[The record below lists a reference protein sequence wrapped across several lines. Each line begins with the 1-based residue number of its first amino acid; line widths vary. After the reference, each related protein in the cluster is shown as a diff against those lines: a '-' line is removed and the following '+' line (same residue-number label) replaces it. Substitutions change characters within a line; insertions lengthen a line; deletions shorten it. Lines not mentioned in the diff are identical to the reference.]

1 MSVLVST
8 FVQRFEPNRTHSYFY
23 TRRLNRPDRDKFL
36 FALPARQRYLNS
48 DGLENVKN
56 VVKIVNRPLDVRS
69 PNFSPNVSS
78 PSSFSSATNTFH
90 FHFVIQNFPFSI
102 ITTAF
107 SSYSNKLYASSFPF
121 ANKLINITRNST
133 FSFYRTHDLYIYIV
147 FLSKQNTVPY
157 PATYFHPSPLFD
169 PGAAAG
175 SNEWKKSGLDAEID
189 RNEGLRRDKGQEGR
203 GLRGVGRVIRLKYTG
218 RAKVRPG

>member
-36 FALPARQRYLNS
+36 FALPARQKYLNS

-107 SSYSNKLYASSFPF
+107 SFYSNKLYASSFPF

-133 FSFYRTHDLYIYIV
+133 FSFYRTHDLYILY
-147 FLSKQNTVPY
+147 FFRNKTLSRIPPPIFTP
-157 PATYFHPSPLFD
+157 PLYSILAQQQD
-169 PGAAAG
+169 RTSGKSRGSMLKLTETRVCAAIKARR
-175 SNEWKKSGLDAEID
+175 AE
-189 RNEGLRRDKGQEGR
+189 G
-203 GLRGVGRVIRLKYTG
+203 
-218 RAKVRPG
+218 

>member
-56 VVKIVNRPLDVRS
+56 VVKIVNRPFDVRS

-78 PSSFSSATNTFH
+78 SSSSSATTFH

-102 ITTAF
+102 IIFTTPF
-107 SSYSNKLYASSFPF
+107 SFYSNKLYASSFPF
-121 ANKLINITRNST
+121 ANKLNITRNST
-133 FSFYRTHDLYIYIV
+133 FSFYRTHDLYILY
-147 FLSKQNTVPY
+147 FFRNKTLSRIPPPIFTP
-157 PATYFHPSPLFD
+157 PLYSILAQQQD
-169 PGAAAG
+169 RTSGKSRGSMLKLTETRVCAAIKARR
-175 SNEWKKSGLDAEID
+175 AE
-189 RNEGLRRDKGQEGR
+189 G
-203 GLRGVGRVIRLKYTG
+203 
-218 RAKVRPG
+218 

>member
-78 PSSFSSATNTFH
+78 PFSSSSTTNTFH

-107 SSYSNKLYASSFPF
+107 SFYSNKLYASSFPF
-121 ANKLINITRNST
+121 ANKLNITRNST
-133 FSFYRTHDLYIYIV
+133 FSFYRTHDLYILY
-147 FLSKQNTVPY
+147 FFRNKTLSRIPPPIFTP
-157 PATYFHPSPLFD
+157 PLYSILAQQQD
-169 PGAAAG
+169 RTSGKSRGSMLKLTETRVCAAIKARR
-175 SNEWKKSGLDAEID
+175 AE
-189 RNEGLRRDKGQEGR
+189 G
-203 GLRGVGRVIRLKYTG
+203 
-218 RAKVRPG
+218 

>member
-78 PSSFSSATNTFH
+78 SSSSSSATTFH

-107 SSYSNKLYASSFPF
+107 SFYSNKLYASSFPF

-133 FSFYRTHDLYIYIV
+133 FSFYRTHDLYIYCISFETKHCPV
-147 FLSKQNTVPY
+147 SRHLF
-157 PATYFHPSPLFD
+157 SPLPFIRSWRSSRIERVEKV
-169 PGAAAG
+169 GA
-175 SNEWKKSGLDAEID
+175 
-189 RNEGLRRDKGQEGR
+189 RC
-203 GLRGVGRVIRLKYTG
+203 
-218 RAKVRPG
+218 

>member
-78 PSSFSSATNTFH
+78 PSSSSSATTFH

-133 FSFYRTHDLYIYIV
+133 FSFYRTHDLYIYIYIV

-157 PATYFHPSPLFD
+157 PYPPIFTPPLYSILAQQQD
-169 PGAAAG
+169 RTSGKSRGSMLKLTETRVCAAIKARR
-175 SNEWKKSGLDAEID
+175 AE
-189 RNEGLRRDKGQEGR
+189 G
-203 GLRGVGRVIRLKYTG
+203 
-218 RAKVRPG
+218 